1 MRSSKIVGKVYKV
14 KGKVKTSDIV
24 RGFFYVYT
32 NTIQKN
38 GRTKFFPCVDESLTA
53 VGDKNVTTSQLDLFS
68 GRTSSGSKKHLTFV
82 KKKNIPKY

>member
-1 MRSSKIVGKVYKV
+1 MFGVFFMSIQIQYK
-14 KGKVKTSDIV
+14 KTEEPNFSP
-24 RGFFYVYT
+24 G
-32 NTIQKN
+32 
-38 GRTKFFPCVDESLTA
+38 VDESLTA